1 MAARAAGPYGL
12 SFALVPGVG
21 TTSEGI
27 QPDRR
32 QPSAGS
38 WEQQRAALLGRRISD
53 LGLRVQGSP
62 VEELVERLYAE
73 LSGRGLVFRPPV
85 YLTDE
90 WGCPEG
96 VAAIGVPFYL
106 ADRRLE
112 RLERERAVVLEEE
125 EDPMKIMRHEAGHA
139 FNYAYRLH
147 ARPEWR
153 QLFGPYSRPYRDRF
167 RVDPFSRDYVRHILG
182 WYAQKHPDEDFAE
195 TFAVWLTPGLDW
207 RAHYH
212 SWPALPKLE
221 YVDAVMA
228 EVREIEVAVP
238 RIRAEHLPVEAM
250 HTTLGEHYADW
261 EELPLADPS
270 HFDGDLRNI
279 FPTATAPA
287 TGSDPKD
294 AAIATAGG
302 FIRHHRHE
310 LVRRIAY
317 WTGETTYI
325 VRQLVDHLLERADAL
340 ELAHTGDGKATLVE
354 LTAFSTAVVMNYRYT
369 NQLGHDMAEDA

>member
-1 MAARAAGPYGL
+1 
-12 SFALVPGVG
+12 VG
-21 TTSEGI
+21 TTSDGI

-53 LGLRVQGSP
+53 LGLRVEGSP
-62 VEELVERLYAE
+62 VEDLVERLYAE

-90 WGCPEG
+90 WGCPDG

-139 FNYAYRLH
+139 FNYAYRFH

-207 RAHYH
+207 RARYH
-212 SWPALPKLE
+212 SWPALRKLE

-238 RIRAEHLPVEAM
+238 RIRAEHLPVEGM
-250 HTTLGEHYADW
+250 HTTVGEHYAGW
-261 EELPLADPS
+261 EELPLGDPS
-270 HFDGDLRNI
+270 HFDGDLRNL
-279 FPTATAPA
+279 FPTPAASRVEPAADPRPDPRLGPSLRPCPRPSLPWDPSLGAPPPPPPPRSSVA
-287 TGSDPKD
+287 TGASWSVGSRTGRGRRPMSS
-294 AAIATAGG
+294 ASLWTTCSSARRPWSWHTRPTA
-302 FIRHHRHE
+302 RPR
-310 LVRRIAY
+310 
-317 WTGETTYI
+317 W
-325 VRQLVDHLLERADAL
+325 
-340 ELAHTGDGKATLVE
+340 
-354 LTAFSTAVVMNYRYT
+354 SS
-369 NQLGHDMAEDA
+369 